1 MAFLKEYIF
10 EGSIDARTATMRVF
24 AQNKSCVVAEVKKL
38 TGAKSVTINRI
49 TEV

>member
-10 EGSIDARTATMRVF
+10 EGSVDGRTAKMRVY
-24 AQNKSCVVAEVKKL
+24 AQNKSCVTAEVKKQ

>member
-1 MAFLKEYIF
+1 MSLLKEYLF
-10 EGSIDARTATMRVF
+10 EGTIDGRKAKMRVF
-24 AQNKSCVVAEVKKL
+24 AQNKSCVTAEVKKQ